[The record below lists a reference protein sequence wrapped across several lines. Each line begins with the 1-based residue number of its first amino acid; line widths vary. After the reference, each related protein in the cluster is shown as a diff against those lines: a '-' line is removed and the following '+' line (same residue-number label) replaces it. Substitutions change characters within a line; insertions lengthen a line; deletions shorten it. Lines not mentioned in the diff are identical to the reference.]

1 MEDSWSR
8 LTELGDNFLNRVQ
21 FMLFSAVVC
30 EIYECGSDP
39 FHNQYVIFM
48 LWLKKLSSGMYN
60 TMNYEL
66 WNKKRANVLKLAIRK
81 KSTVFIQSSWN
92 LVKMTSLWDTYF
104 HQVSWGLDKNCG
116 FFINGQFLNVSPFFV
131 PHLRKVC

>member
-1 MEDSWSR
+1 MEDSQSR
-8 LTELGDNFLNRVQ
+8 LPELGVAPYDNFLNRVQ

-60 TMNYEL
+60 TM
-66 WNKKRANVLKLAIRK
+66 V
-81 KSTVFIQSSWN
+81 
-92 LVKMTSLWDTYF
+92 
-104 HQVSWGLDKNCG
+104 
-116 FFINGQFLNVSPFFV
+116 
-131 PHLRKVC
+131 